1 MEGWVSWGE
10 PGEEAKVVGEKSE
23 RERAQ
28 ETERQTE
35 KENKKTS
42 RDRDRKR

>member
-1 MEGWVSWGE
+1 MGE
-10 PGEEAKVVGEKSE
+10 LGRAGEEAKVVGEKSE
-23 RERAQ
+23 RESAQ
-28 ETERQTE
+28 EIERQTE